1 MPASSTVLF
10 ARLTAKARL
19 KHLQLLARIG
29 DLHNLQ
35 RAAAAVGMSQPAAT
49 HALAELESLLGVALF
64 ERHSRGMRPTVTG
77 KALLPAVRAAMRSM
91 QECADAVATAQEG
104 ASALVKVGTIGAGI
118 SGVLVRVLPAFSET
132 HPEVVVEVAQIEA
145 EDLLDDWGRRSLDL
159 LLCRQPA
166 HLPGDSAF
174 VPVASDRYCVVGRP
188 THALA
193 GRGAVGTDQL
203 AACTWL
209 MQPPR
214 SIASRDFYRQWEGAE
229 MNPPQRWVNGRSL
242 FLLLAMLQQQELLSF
257 LPYNSVR
264 QLIENG
270 LLAEID
276 CALARALP
284 PIGLL
289 YRPADLESNPPA
301 GWLVDAIAAVGDLS
315 APGPAR

>member
-1 MPASSTVLF
+1 MPSSPSVLF

-19 KHLQLLARIG
+19 KHLQLLVHIG
-29 DLHNLQ
+29 DLHNLKG
-35 RAAAAVGMSQPAAT
+35 AAAAVGMSQPAAT

-64 ERHSRGMRPTVTG
+64 ERHSRGMRPTTTG
-77 KALLPAVRAAMRSM
+77 KALLPAVRDAMRSM
-91 QECADAVATAQEG
+91 QECADAVATAQAG
-104 ASALVKVGTIGAGI
+104 ASALVKVGAIGAGI
-118 SGVLVRVLPAFSET
+118 SGVLVRVLPAFSER

-145 EDLLDDWGRRSLDL
+145 EDLLEDWDRRSLDL

-166 HLPGDSAF
+166 HCPSDSAF
-174 VPVASDRYCVVGRP
+174 LAVASDRYCVVGRP

-193 GRGAVGTDQL
+193 GRRGVSSDQL

-214 SIASRDFYRQWEGAE
+214 SIASRDFYRLWEGAE
-229 MNPPQRWVNGRSL
+229 MNPQQRWVNGRSL
-242 FLLLAMLQQQELLSF
+242 LLLLAMLQQQELLAF

-276 CALARALP
+276 AALLSALP

-301 GWLVDAIAAVGDLS
+301 RGLADAIAAVGDLS
-315 APGPAR
+315 APGPVG